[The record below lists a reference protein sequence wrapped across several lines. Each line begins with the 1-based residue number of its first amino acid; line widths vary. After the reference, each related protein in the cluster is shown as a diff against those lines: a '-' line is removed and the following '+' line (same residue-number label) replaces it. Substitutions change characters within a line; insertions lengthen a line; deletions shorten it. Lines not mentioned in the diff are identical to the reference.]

1 MKNLIQSSENGCKY
15 NAIYGNEKYQYMFL
29 LFVLISSW
37 NLDTINVYCCVSTW
51 SCLFTD
57 VDIETFL
64 TFKKISSLT
73 KDVIQIRKALSH
85 SDFFEVIVD
94 ILDCLYMYV
103 YFKII
108 WLWNACCIH
117 KNIIHLVMLFG
128 LFLFS
133 SLMKI
138 KLKWKGKHPFRS

>member
-1 MKNLIQSSENGCKY
+1 
-15 NAIYGNEKYQYMFL
+15 MFRILEWYRYLKLHVPVCEYILEYIFLSYL
-29 LFVLISSW
+29 LSITCTMYSVRLYLYS
-37 NLDTINVYCCVSTW
+37 CVSTW

-57 VDIETFL
+57 VDMETFL

-85 SDFFEVIVD
+85 SDFFEVILD
-94 ILDCLYMYV
+94 ILYCFYV

-108 WLWNACCIH
+108 WLLNACCIH

-138 KLKWKGKHPFRS
+138 KLKWKGKHSSRS